1 MLVFILFYT
10 IVCLSNCQMNRNQW
24 QPRPQP
30 LSSARRGFT
39 PPLLQRRLPNGAVV
53 NALPTVRW
61 NGPVQEVRPELI
73 DAKASESAGFKNGAS
88 IFAGNMSREFLKE
101 MSDYIYGLIT
111 GKLSTRAHR
120 TRSRTL
126 RRGRQSNEVLDYEDD
141 VRARDAEERRMAQHR
156 SLAVVQAP
164 TRTAIPLRAPVRP
177 WMGVSRRKPTATRVR
192 SGGLSAPGRS
202 IPKTRFSSGIA
213 G

>member
-1 MLVFILFYT
+1 M
-10 IVCLSNCQMNRNQW
+10 SRNQW

-30 LSSARRGFT
+30 LTSARRGFN
-39 PPLLQRRLPNGAVV
+39 PPFPQRRLPNGAVA

-61 NGPVQEVRPELI
+61 NGPVQEIHPELI

-111 GKLSTRAHR
+111 GKLSTRPHR
-120 TRSRTL
+120 TRSRAL
-126 RRGRQSNEVLDYEDD
+126 RRGGHSTEVLDYEDD
-141 VRARDAEERRMAQHR
+141 VRARDAEERRLAQHR

-164 TRTAIPLRAPVRP
+164 TRTAIPLRTRSRP
-177 WMGVSRRKPTATRVR
+177 WVGVSRRKPTSTRMSSGVSSGFGVSRTRFR
-192 SGGLSAPGRS
+192 SGIVA
-202 IPKTRFSSGIA
+202 
-213 G
+213 